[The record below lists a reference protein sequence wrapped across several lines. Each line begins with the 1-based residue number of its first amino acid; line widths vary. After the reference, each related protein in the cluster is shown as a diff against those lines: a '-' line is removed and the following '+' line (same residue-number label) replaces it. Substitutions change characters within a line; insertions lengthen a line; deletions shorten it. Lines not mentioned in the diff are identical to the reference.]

1 MVRTRVE
8 VQEQTQVGDALVRG
22 LMRAQLGLA
31 LRLAAV
37 VVGLIG
43 AIPLLNA
50 LFPELGSITVFGV
63 RLNWLVL
70 AALVYPLMYGIGW
83 FYVRAGRTGR
93 AGLRRR
99 RRLRAVTGSAL
110 TAAALLTPRRWP
122 PWRSAPTVSAS
133 RAPPPTSW
141 SRPAPS
147 GRRWN
152 AAAIS
157 GEYLSAA
164 SFLGVAGL
172 IAKYG
177 ADALWYPVGFTA
189 GYLGLLLFVAAPL
202 RRSGAY
208 TVPDFA
214 EFRLGSPRLR
224 KMAMLVVVVI
234 CVFYLVPQYQG
245 AGLALKTLL
254 GIPVWLGPL
263 AVGAIVITNVVAGGM
278 RSITFV
284 QAFQYWLKLTAVAIP
299 ALALAGL
306 FLTDRG
312 GELGGPLPPTV
323 QQDTTVEIETDVVV
337 QVAEPGGIS
346 VTGTFDGRPVQD
358 VTIGPAGEHT
368 LGAGSTLSLSAGAA
382 TPVVAGTPS
391 AGTDWIASGG
401 GLGGHHPLYQV
412 LSIMVATFLGTM
424 GLPHVLVRF
433 YTNPDGR
440 AARRTALTV
449 IALLSLFY
457 LFPTLLGVFSRL
469 YVPQLL
475 ITGTADAAVL
485 LAPESAIAGAAGQL
499 LARAG
504 GRRCDRGVP
513 GDVVGSAGQFRRR
526 AGHRRAAGPG
536 PRFPGRGG
544 GRRSD
549 PDPVGAGRF
558 RRTGTVPQCRA
569 GLRRRGVDAVSA
581 AGARHL
587 VARADRGRGDV
598 GAGRRRPVVRR
609 RGHRRGGRRGGR
621 GRAGRLAGSAG
632 RLSAPTI

>member
-1 MVRTRVE
+1 M
-8 VQEQTQVGDALVRG
+8 
-22 LMRAQLGLA
+22 
-31 LRLAAV
+31 
-37 VVGLIG
+37 
-43 AIPLLNA
+43 
-50 LFPELGSITVFGV
+50 
-63 RLNWLVL
+63 
-70 AALVYPLMYGIGW
+70 
-83 FYVRAGRTGR
+83 
-93 AGLRRR
+93 
-99 RRLRAVTGSAL
+99 TGSPL
-110 TAAALLTPRRWP
+110 TAAALLAAAVATIAIGAYGVRFSRTT
-122 PWRSAPTVSAS
+122 SDFLVAS
-133 RAPPPTSW
+133 RTVGS
-141 SRPAPS
+141 
-147 GRRWN
+147 RWN

-224 KMAMLVVVVI
+224 KVAMLVVVVI
-234 CVFYLVPQYQG
+234 CIFYLVPQYQG

-254 GIPVWLGPL
+254 GVPVWLGPL
-263 AVGAIVITNVVAGGM
+263 AVGAIVIMNVVAGGM

-323 QQDTTVEIETDVVV
+323 QQITTVEIETDVVV
-337 QVAEPGGIS
+337 QVAEPAGIT
-346 VTGTFDGRPVQD
+346 VTGTLDDRQVDGAP
-358 VTIGPAGEHT
+358 IGPAGDHT
-368 LGAGSTLSLSAGAA
+368 LGAGSTLTLSAGAA

-391 AGTDWIASGG
+391 AGRDWISSGG
-401 GLGGHHPLYQV
+401 GLGGRHPLYQV

-440 AARRTALTV
+440 AARRTALAV

-485 LAPESAIAGAAGQL
+485 LAPGSVIAGVAGQL
-499 LARAG
+499 LAAL
-504 GRRCDRGVP
+504 V
-513 GDVVGSAGQFRRR
+513 
-526 AGHRRAAGPG
+526 
-536 PRFPGRGG
+536 
-544 GRRSD
+544 
-549 PDPVGAGRF
+549 
-558 RRTGTVPQCRA
+558 
-569 GLRRRGVDAVSA
+569 A
-581 AGARHL
+581 AGAIAAFLATSSGLLVSFAGALATDVLPGRVRDFRVAAVIGGLIPIPLALAASGELELSRSVGLAFAVAASTLCPLLVLGIWWRGLTATGAMAGLAVGGVLSGGAVTVAVAGGIDENVLGGWPTVLVGSPAAVSVPLAFATMLAVSRLTRATAPPDVAQTFARMHL
-587 VARADRGRGDV
+587 PEHLGMGIERMPRA
-598 GAGRRRPVVRR
+598 
-609 RGHRRGGRRGGR
+609 
-621 GRAGRLAGSAG
+621 
-632 RLSAPTI
+632 